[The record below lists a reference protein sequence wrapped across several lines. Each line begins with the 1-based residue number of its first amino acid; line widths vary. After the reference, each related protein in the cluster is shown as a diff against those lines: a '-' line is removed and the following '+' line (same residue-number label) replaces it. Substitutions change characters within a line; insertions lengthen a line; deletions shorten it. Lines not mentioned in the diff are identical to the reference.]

1 MPDRRRG
8 SWNGVIPRGDA
19 NALAAR
25 PPRRTSS
32 TTPPGELVPVLV
44 PFVLRQE
51 HEPAFEHPA
60 KRRALQLKTGQAAC
74 RSSRPRAL
82 KQLCA
87 SPSERYPA
95 FVELQPTEWR
105 LRTSCPDC
113 QQGSLLLVA
122 CPGCSHV
129 AVVCEEDGLAFADV
143 QAVRTVAWGDG
154 DVSCPQCGKH
164 QLKSFAAATSAQLL
178 GSGLTLADYY

>member
-1 MPDRRRG
+1 M
-8 SWNGVIPRGDA
+8 RGDGC
-19 NALAAR
+19 N
-25 PPRRTSS
+25 RRTSAS
-32 TTPPGELVPVLV
+32 RSSVELQNRRALLDVIPI
-44 PFVLRQE
+44 FCFDAAE
-51 HEPAFEHPA
+51 
-60 KRRALQLKTGQAAC
+60 RRALQLKAGQA
-74 RSSRPRAL
+74 SLPQQRPRAL

-122 CPGCSHV
+122 CPNCSHV